1 MAQSTLLPTSE
12 IYDVS
17 DIQSMDVKSGEF
29 KELIIR
35 LVMNANRQNLA
46 INSKD
51 TAIYDVLETITGQT
65 YFPAPTRTT
74 QRAAYRKCF
83 VVINPAGALV
93 WPGVTTIPHGLTLN
107 TALMITDLWGV
118 AADPATNTY
127 LKLPYASA
135 TLVNNIELNITGAN
149 IVITPGKD
157 RTAFTKVYIVIEYLK
172 D

>member
-1 MAQSTLLPTSE
+1 MASTLLPTSE

-17 DIQSMDVKSGEF
+17 EIGEMDIKSKEF

-35 LVMNANRQNLA
+35 LVMNANKQNIA
-46 INSKD
+46 INGKD
-51 TAIYDVLETITGQT
+51 TGIYDVLETVTGQT
-65 YFPAPTRTT
+65 FSADTGTR

-83 VVINPAGALV
+83 FAFGAL
-93 WPGVTTIPHGLTLN
+93 PNAATKTLAHGLTLN
-107 TALMITDLWGV
+107 TALMITDLWAI

-127 LKLPYASA
+127 LKLPYASP

-149 IVITPGKD
+149 IVITTGSD
-157 RTAFTKVYIVIEYLK
+157 RTAFTKTYIFMEYLK